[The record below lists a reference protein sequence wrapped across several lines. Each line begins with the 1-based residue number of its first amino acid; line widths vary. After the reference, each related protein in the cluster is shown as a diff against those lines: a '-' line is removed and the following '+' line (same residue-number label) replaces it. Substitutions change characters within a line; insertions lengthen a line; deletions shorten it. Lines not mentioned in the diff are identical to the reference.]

1 MPHGAEVED
10 LLVDALTVS
19 FGAGHFHRPFLLA
32 PTDRSGVQELDVHD
46 ILTHRPAL
54 LQQIDHQA
62 VLAVHLEPV
71 FRSERGLDT
80 GKGPIEVLT
89 VHRTQWAEDHDEPGG
104 RKGNFHG
111 PWYVR
116 ALVKVQPM
124 SSVRLLLSFMLLALV
139 TSVTAQHGFRI
150 NGRFKIEAGDLRD
163 ARVVV
168 IKDGQEERSLTDGLS
183 RFDLMLDYGHKYVLE
198 FRKEGYVTKKI
209 LFNTDCPPAAQ
220 ANGFAPFEFAVSL
233 FKQYDDV
240 NIVVFNQPVGII
252 RYEAALDDFDYDTDY
267 TKSIQSQLDE
277 ALARTEEKEKEEEQR
292 QKEAAKEAA
301 RAQKQAEKEQER
313 LEKERQEAEARAAEE
328 ARRAAEEARAA
339 EEKRK
344 QEEAQARADQEQ
356 RRPDPAPVVKEEPK
370 PRPKPVPPPPPA
382 VRNELMAKATAGSD
396 TRRSFQPR
404 VGEEESRMEEAQTR
418 DPEPEQPVLPEAI
431 VADVVRTEDL
441 AVEPNKVVTTIVL
454 ESVMER
460 HEYKR
465 IAHRWGGTFYFKDGA
480 AITQEIYEREALTD
494 RLVQAGGR

>member
-1 MPHGAEVED
+1 
-10 LLVDALTVS
+10 
-19 FGAGHFHRPFLLA
+19 
-32 PTDRSGVQELDVHD
+32 
-46 ILTHRPAL
+46 
-54 LQQIDHQA
+54 
-62 VLAVHLEPV
+62 
-71 FRSERGLDT
+71 
-80 GKGPIEVLT
+80 
-89 VHRTQWAEDHDEPGG
+89 
-104 RKGNFHG
+104 
-111 PWYVR
+111 
-116 ALVKVQPM
+116 M

-313 LEKERQEAEARAAEE
+313 
-328 ARRAAEEARAA
+328 
-339 EEKRK
+339 
-344 QEEAQARADQEQ
+344 
-356 RRPDPAPVVKEEPK
+356 
-370 PRPKPVPPPPPA
+370 
-382 VRNELMAKATAGSD
+382 
-396 TRRSFQPR
+396 
-404 VGEEESRMEEAQTR
+404 
-418 DPEPEQPVLPEAI
+418 
-431 VADVVRTEDL
+431 
-441 AVEPNKVVTTIVL
+441 
-454 ESVMER
+454 
-460 HEYKR
+460 
-465 IAHRWGGTFYFKDGA
+465 
-480 AITQEIYEREALTD
+480 
-494 RLVQAGGR
+494 